1 MIVNPS
7 AVTPI
12 QIEWQGVIRMRERIG
27 HLVLS
32 TFAFD
37 VSRSPA
43 FGDVL
48 YNLPFLL
55 AIDVLK
61 QVLLQAREDGQF
73 TGSGSQLGDL
83 IDSAKSSIPW
93 VDWQCLREGVQRRN
107 EVVQY
112 GRLFGDVQSLRAI
125 ADVEAQL
132 VNWGIITAASS

>member
-55 AIDVLK
+55 AFDVLK
-61 QVLLQAREDGQF
+61 QVLLQARAAGLI
-73 TGSGSQLGDL
+73 TGSGQRLADL
-83 IDSAKSSIPW
+83 IESAKSSLPW
-93 VDWQCLREGVQRRN
+93 MDWDGLHEAVKRRN
-107 EVVQY
+107 EVVHDGKLY
-112 GRLFGDVQSLRAI
+112 GDAQCLEDISAI
-125 ADVEAQL
+125 EAQL
-132 VNWGIITAASS
+132 AAWAVITAA